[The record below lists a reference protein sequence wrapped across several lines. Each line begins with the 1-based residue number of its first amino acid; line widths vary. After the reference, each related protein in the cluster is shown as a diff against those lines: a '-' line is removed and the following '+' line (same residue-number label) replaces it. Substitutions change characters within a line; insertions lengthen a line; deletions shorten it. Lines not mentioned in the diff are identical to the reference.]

1 MRNQCLKRKRR
12 RMQNGEVVNKTTTTN
27 GEYLHHPSLLKET
40 RVERVKA
47 VKDQDG
53 EMTVYVYNGETNGI
67 VPVKVER
74 VKYPKDGIVVTSR
87 VRNGIVIMMNM
98 MMIGTGEDHRRSRHG
113 GHGRNLVIPLLVH
126 QQ

>member
-1 MRNQCLKRKRR
+1 
-12 RMQNGEVVNKTTTTN
+12 
-27 GEYLHHPSLLKET
+27 LLKET
-40 RVERVKA
+40 RVERVKV

-53 EMTVYVYNGETNGI
+53 EMTVYVSNGQMNGI

-74 VKYPKDGIVVTSR
+74 VKYPKDGKIVTS

-113 GHGRNLVIPLLVH
+113 DHGRNLVILLLAH

>member
-1 MRNQCLKRKRR
+1 ME
-12 RMQNGEVVNKTTTTN
+12 NGEVVNKTTTTN
-27 GEYLHHPSLLKET
+27 GEYQHHQSLLKET
-40 RVERVKA
+40 RVERVKVA
-47 VKDQDG
+47 KDQDG
-53 EMTVYVYNGETNGI
+53 EMTVYVSNGQTNGM
-67 VPVKVER
+67 VLVKVER

-113 GHGRNLVIPLLVH
+113 DHGRNLVIPLLVH